1 MSANLRKAAL
11 AYQVLSKRDRQWLL
25 DSLGDSQR
33 QALLEAVKQA
43 RSLGNLDKLS
53 FSELL
58 SVYDADET
66 SQDSDSE
73 NTGFNELA
81 FHQQV
86 NIGEKLSVESIWA
99 LSYWDQWRN
108 KESVLSALSDRKK
121 DSLKAYYKQ
130 VSGVPNH
137 FVLNTLVEYVEAKAA
152 A

>member
-86 NIGEKLSVESIWA
+86 NIV
-99 LSYWDQWRN
+99 
-108 KESVLSALSDRKK
+108 
-121 DSLKAYYKQ
+121 
-130 VSGVPNH
+130 
-137 FVLNTLVEYVEAKAA
+137 
-152 A
+152 